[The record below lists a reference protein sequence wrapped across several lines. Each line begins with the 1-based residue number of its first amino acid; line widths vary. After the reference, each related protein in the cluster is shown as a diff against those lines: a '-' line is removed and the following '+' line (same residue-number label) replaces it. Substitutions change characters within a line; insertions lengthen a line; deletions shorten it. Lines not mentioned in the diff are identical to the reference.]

1 MKIGE
6 SVYFYM
12 RIKWHFFK
20 KDRRKAHQKR
30 PTILIFGKRWSILLK
45 ARKMNKLSLLLFES
59 LKEMERRGGTRIIPE
74 NRIKKSFKVVLRF
87 YEDFA

>member
-1 MKIGE
+1 MHENCFKNKAIFGHKGVKIGE
-6 SVYFYM
+6 SVYSYM

-30 PTILIFGKRWSILLK
+30 PTILIFGKRWSILFK

-59 LKEMERRGGTRIIPE
+59 LKEMERRGGGQE
-74 NRIKKSFKVVLRF
+74 
-87 YEDFA
+87 